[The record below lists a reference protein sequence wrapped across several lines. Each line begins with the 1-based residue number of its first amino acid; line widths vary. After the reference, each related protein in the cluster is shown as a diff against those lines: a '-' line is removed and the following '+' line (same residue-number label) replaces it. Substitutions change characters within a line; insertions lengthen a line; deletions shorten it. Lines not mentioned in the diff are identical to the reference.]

1 MERLPTRKYFCP
13 EGSTAEEVLEK
24 LGVLLDENEEGE
36 REVQLDPILMVA
48 ILALQ
53 GQQYPLV
60 SLLIEK
66 WREEDLLEEIEQLEK
81 EQEEKE

>member
-1 MERLPTRKYFCP
+1 MEMLPTRKYFCP
-13 EGSTAEEVLEK
+13 EGSSAEEVLVK
-24 LGVLLDENEEGE
+24 LGILLDENEEGE

-66 WREEDLLEEIEQLEK
+66 WREEDLLEEIEKLEK

>member
-1 MERLPTRKYFCP
+1 MEMLPTRKYFCP
-13 EGSTAEEVLEK
+13 EGSSAEEVMEK
-24 LGVLLDENEEGE
+24 LGIPLAENEEGE

-53 GQQYPLV
+53 GQSYPLV
-60 SLLIEK
+60 SQLIDM
-66 WREEDLLEEIEQLEK
+66 WRDEDLLEEIEQLEK

>member
-1 MERLPTRKYFCP
+1 MEILPTRSYICP

-24 LGVLLDENEEGE
+24 LGILLAENDEGE

-48 ILALQ
+48 FLALQ

-60 SLLIEK
+60 SQLIEK
-66 WREEDLLEEIEQLEK
+66 WRDEGVLAEIEQLE
-81 EQEEKE
+81 QEEEED